1 MPAPAL
7 LIHGPT
13 GCGKTD
19 ICSTLLEKMYPFSNA
34 RISCDS
40 YSTSK
45 QLLRAIWIEV
55 IYTKFKFDNIS
66 ASNKSSRN
74 FLAYQNSFGC
84 RTPSNFGDLATLLGP
99 FLDTFLGCKN
109 SFYSTHNISGTD
121 SAEVNDTFDKEDSN
135 TLNGKSKKGGGRSVN
150 IHGYNPCDG
159 SRREGVLYLFLD
171 RIDAVER
178 LERGLTNGLL
188 RLSEVSTRIS
198 DLMHRRSD

>member
-1 MPAPAL
+1 
-7 LIHGPT
+7 
-13 GCGKTD
+13 
-19 ICSTLLEKMYPFSNA
+19 
-34 RISCDS
+34 
-40 YSTSK
+40 
-45 QLLRAIWIEV
+45 V

-66 ASNKSSRN
+66 TGNKSSRN

-99 FLDTFLGCKN
+99 FLDSFLGCRN
-109 SFYSTHNISGTD
+109 SFYSTHNISGID
-121 SAEVNDTFDKEDSN
+121 STGINDVFDKEDGN
-135 TLNGKSKKGGGRSVN
+135 ATVNCKVKKGGGRSVN

-188 RLSEVSTRIS
+188 RLSEVSVLFCS
-198 DLMHRRSD
+198 VQFCSV

>member
-7 LIHGPT
+7 LVHGPT
-13 GCGKTD
+13 GCGKTE
-19 ICSTLLEKMYPFSNA
+19 ICISLLEKMYPHSNA

-40 YSTSK
+40 YSTSR

-66 ASNKSSRN
+66 TLNKTSRS

-99 FLDTFLGCKN
+99 FLDSFLGCKN
-109 SFYSTHNISGTD
+109 SFYSTHNISGAD
-121 SAEVNDTFDKEDSN
+121 AAASYDAFDKEESN
-135 TLNGKSKKGGGRSVN
+135 TVVNCKSKKGGSRSEN
-150 IHGYNPCDG
+150 IHGFNPYDG

-188 RLSEVSTRIS
+188 RLSEV
-198 DLMHRRSD
+198 RSIG